1 MKGEKKMEN
10 NNKVIVVDQQILK
23 ATDAI
28 RKAITNKHKKVSRIK
43 TPKPFIK
50 KKMGLDYVEFSYMR
64 DVADKEFPGWSWT
77 IEKTEV
83 LGSEAFVVQGRL
95 SWYDEGIWRKA
106 DMVAAHRIQKKR
118 GTSEFVDIGNDI
130 KASNTDCIKKAFNM
144 YLNIADDVYRNQ
156 VEDLQISDEQKNEI
170 LELAKDVGNK
180 RMEQVDDLI
189 KNQSIN
195 TANFNSSMRKL
206 DRELVKKV
214 EEAYDNK
221 MESKN
226 ENNK

>member
-1 MKGEKKMEN
+1 MSN
-10 NNKVIVVDQQILK
+10 NNELIVIDQKMLE
-23 ATDAI
+23 ATDTI
-28 RKAITNKHKKVSRIK
+28 RLAITEKHKKVSRIK

-118 GTSEFVDIGNDI
+118 GTNEFVDIGNDV

-156 VEDLQISDEQKNEI
+156 VEDLELSDEQKNEI
-170 LELAKDVGNK
+170 LILAGDVSEE
-180 RMEQVDDLI
+180 RMEQVHDLI
-189 KNQSIN
+189 KEQAVN

-206 DRELVKKV
+206 DRELVIKIGK
-214 EEAYDNK
+214 ETEK
-221 MESKN
+221 
-226 ENNK
+226 ENANTK

>member
-1 MKGEKKMEN
+1 MSKN
-10 NNKVIVVDQQILK
+10 NELIVVDEQTLQVND
-23 ATDAI
+23 TI
-28 RKAITNKHKKVSRIK
+28 REAITAKHKFVSRIK

-64 DVADKEFPGWSWT
+64 EIADKEYPGWSWT

-95 SWYDEGIWRKA
+95 LWYDEGIWRKA

-118 GTSEFVDIGNDI
+118 GTNEFVDIGNDI

-156 VEDLQISDEQKNEI
+156 VEDLQLSDEQKNEI
-170 LELAKDVGNK
+170 LILADDVSEE
-180 RMEQVDDLI
+180 RMKQVHELI
-189 KNQSIN
+189 KDQAVN
-195 TANFNSSMRKL
+195 TANFDSSIRKL
-206 DRELVKKV
+206 ERELEKQ
-214 EEAYDNK
+214 
-221 MESKN
+221 N
-226 ENNK
+226 ETTK

>member
-1 MKGEKKMEN
+1 MSN
-10 NNKVIVVDQQILK
+10 NNEVIVVDQKVLK
-23 ATDAI
+23 ATDTI
-28 RKAITNKHKKVSRIK
+28 RLAITEKHKKVSRIK

-64 DVADKEFPGWSWT
+64 DLADKEFPGWSWT
-77 IEKTEV
+77 IEKSEV
-83 LGSEAFVVQGRL
+83 LGSEAFVVHGRL

-118 GTSEFVDIGNDI
+118 GTNEFVDIGNDV

-156 VEDLQISDEQKNEI
+156 VEDLELSDEQKNEI
-170 LELAKDVGNK
+170 LVLASHVGEE
-180 RMEQVDDLI
+180 RMEQVHDLI
-189 KNQSIN
+189 KSQAVN

-206 DRELVKKV
+206 DREIEMKKK
-214 EEAYDNK
+214 EK
-221 MESKN
+221 
-226 ENNK
+226 

>member
-1 MKGEKKMEN
+1 MSN
-10 NNKVIVVDQQILK
+10 NNEVIVVDQKMLE
-23 ATDAI
+23 ATDTI
-28 RKAITNKHKKVSRIK
+28 RVAITEKHKKVSRIE

-95 SWYDEGIWRKA
+95 TWYDEGIWRKA

-118 GTSEFVDIGNDI
+118 GTNEFVDIGNDV

-156 VEDLQISDEQKNEI
+156 VEDLELSDEQKSEI
-170 LELAKDVGNK
+170 LILAGDVSEE
-180 RMEQVDDLI
+180 RMEQVHDLI
-189 KNQSIN
+189 KDQAVN

-206 DRELVKKV
+206 DRELLKKV
-214 EEAYDNK
+214 GKETEK
-221 MESKN
+221 QN
-226 ENNK
+226 ENTK

>member
-1 MKGEKKMEN
+1 MSNDNE
-10 NNKVIVVDQQILK
+10 VIVVDQQMLE
-23 ATDAI
+23 ATDAVRQAI
-28 RKAITNKHKKVSRIK
+28 RDKHKKVSRIK

-95 SWYDEGIWRKA
+95 KWYDEGIWRQA

-118 GTSEFVDIGNDI
+118 GTNEFVDIGNDV

-156 VEDLQISDEQKNEI
+156 VEDLELSDEQKNDI
-170 LELAKDVGNK
+170 LVVASELGEDK
-180 RMEQVDDLI
+180 MEQIHGLI
-189 KNQSIN
+189 NDQSIN
-195 TANFNSSMRKL
+195 TANYNSSKL
-206 DRELVKKV
+206 KLEREL
-214 EEAYDNK
+214 ER
-221 MESKN
+221 KN
-226 ENNK
+226 EKSEQ